1 MEGQTNPAAPVV
13 HVLVSEPFF
22 WDKVETTLTA
32 LGKLALAPD
41 WDGDVLAQLQARQP
55 VAMVVDLENDLID
68 AIFLLKAYKA
78 DGCRRDLPILAFA
91 SHERDDLLAAAT
103 KLGAMAIAR
112 STFASSLVRM
122 LQNLCATDP
131 ENGGQA
137 EAS

>member
-1 MEGQTNPAAPVV
+1 M
-13 HVLVSEPFF
+13 
-22 WDKVETTLTA
+22 ETTLTA